1 MTGLI
6 NTSGIL
12 TNAVPGTLPSNTT
25 YVDYFL
31 DSINLLRIGP
41 ALAEADQV
49 WIHPTTWRSVVKV
62 KDGLG
67 RYLVTPDPTRD
78 PANQIFGINVHTTT
92 AMPLGTAVILDS
104 TKWGYCIVR
113 EGLTIISGH
122 NQADFS
128 QNIQRYV
135 VEERVQ
141 IAVTRPSAVLT
152 LTGLPTS

>member
-12 TNAVPGTLPSNTT
+12 TNAVPGTLPTNTT

-31 DSINLLRIGP
+31 DSINLLRLGP

-49 WIHPTTWRSVVKV
+49 WLHPTTWRSVVKV

-67 RYLVTPDPTRD
+67 RYLVTLDPTRD

-104 TKWGYCIVR
+104 T
-113 EGLTIISGH
+113 
-122 NQADFS
+122 NQSDSS
-128 QNIQRYV
+128 QNIQRYA
-135 VEERVQ
+135 VEERVP